1 MQQDIAEKIEE
12 LKGAGIAKLSTLY
25 RELFGA
31 KAPPGN
37 RVHMIRQLA
46 YQIQERTRGG
56 ISGAAKDSI
65 REMIQTYDPINKTSI
80 KTNSGKTE
88 AGRDARLP
96 MPGSFI
102 IKTYKGNRI
111 EVKVLENGFEY
122 QGALYKNLSA
132 VAEAITGNHWN
143 GFIFF
148 GVGQHARK

>member
-1 MQQDIAEKIEE
+1 MQENIAGQIEA
-12 LKGAGIAKLSTLY
+12 LKTTGTAQLSALY
-25 RELFGA
+25 RQLFGDKTA
-31 KAPPGN
+31 PGN
-37 RVHMIRQLA
+37 RIYMIRQLA
-46 YQIQERTRGG
+46 YQIQETALGG
-56 ISGAAKDSI
+56 LSTAAGDSI
-65 REMIQTYDPINKTSI
+65 REMILTYDPINKTSI

-122 QGALYKNLSA
+122 QGVIYKNLST

>member
-1 MQQDIAEKIEE
+1 MDNIAGQIEA
-12 LKGAGIAKLSTLY
+12 LKTATTAQLSTLY
-25 RELFGA
+25 GQYFDD
-31 KAPPGN
+31 KAAPGN
-37 RVHMIRQLA
+37 RTFLIRQLA
-46 YQIQERTRGG
+46 YQIQEKALCGLSTP
-56 ISGAAKDSI
+56 AKDSI
-65 REMIQTYDPINKTSI
+65 RELIQAYDPINKTSI

-88 AGRDARLP
+88 AGRDTRLP

-122 QGALYKNLSA
+122 QGAIYKNLSA

>member
-1 MQQDIAEKIEE
+1 MQENISAQIEA
-12 LKGAGIAKLSTLY
+12 LKTAGTAQLSALY
-25 RELFGA
+25 RQFFGDKTA
-31 KAPPGN
+31 PGN
-37 RVHMIRQLA
+37 RTYMIRQLA
-46 YQIQERTRGG
+46 YQIQGRALGG
-56 ISGAAKDSI
+56 LSTAAKNSI
-65 REMIQTYDPINKTSI
+65 RELIQTYDPINKTSI
-80 KTNSGKTE
+80 KTNSGKTD

-132 VAEAITGNHWN
+132 VAETITGNHWN

-148 GVGQHARK
+148 GVGQHARR